1 MCLKIEGIYKKYCL
15 KFQSTHGIFFYF
27 FCFAIYKMVDSEY
40 SIGTYKSVKLSIGT
54 ATRNP
59 EILKFVPD
67 HQKTLKKKCVSIQL
81 KN

>member
-1 MCLKIEGIYKKYCL
+1 
-15 KFQSTHGIFFYF
+15 
-27 FCFAIYKMVDSEY
+27 MVDSEY

-67 HQKTLKKKCVSIQL
+67 HQKTLKKKCVRIQL